1 MPEAGRVI
9 GPRPTIPMSHDEY
22 ARWKGWRDQPFG
34 VCTRDQARYFK
45 DELARCGV
53 WGLAG
58 VEVLEIG
65 FGNGQFAA
73 WATESGGR
81 YQGIEVAPDLVSRG
95 RAAGYDV
102 RLIGE
107 SSSGLAASS
116 SLDLVIAFDV
126 LEHLPQ
132 RTLLRTLQDVKLAL
146 KPGGCLLARMPSGD
160 SPFSGAIQFGDL
172 THRVR
177 LGSEAVKQIALQ
189 VGLNVDQC
197 REPAFPV
204 RGLGIRSLVRRTLIA
219 FVRRLGYL
227 FIARVFMGGGSP
239 VLTPNMVFVLRKT
252 TVPAVEVIRGR
263 EGHSPA
269 EPFAT

>member
-1 MPEAGRVI
+1 
-9 GPRPTIPMSHDEY
+9 MSHDQY

-34 VCTRDQARYFK
+34 AFTHDQARYFK

-53 WGLAG
+53 LDLAG
-58 VEVLEIG
+58 VEILEIG

-81 YQGIEVAPDLVSRG
+81 YQGIEAAPDLVSRG

-102 RLIGE
+102 RLFGE
-107 SSSGLAASS
+107 SGPGLAASS
-116 SLDLVIAFDV
+116 SVDLVVAFDV

-132 RTLLRTLQDVKLAL
+132 RTLLAALRDVELAL

-160 SPFSGAIQFGDL
+160 SPFSGAVQFGDL

-177 LGSEAVKQIALQ
+177 LGSNAVKQIALQ

-204 RGLGIRSLVRRTLIA
+204 TGLGIRSFVRRTSIA
-219 FVRRLGYL
+219 VVRRLGYL

-239 VLTPNMVFVLRKT
+239 VLTPNMVFVLRKAT
-252 TVPAVEVIRGR
+252 APAGEAIQGSERQL
-263 EGHSPA
+263 PA
-269 EPFAT
+269 EPFAA